1 MEVSANAERERKLI
15 VFLKKKK
22 PFCDDQIDLFA
33 VINVLV
39 FKALFLDWK
48 L

>member
-15 VFLKKKK
+15 AFLKKKKK

-39 FKALFLDWK
+39 FKALF
-48 L
+48 